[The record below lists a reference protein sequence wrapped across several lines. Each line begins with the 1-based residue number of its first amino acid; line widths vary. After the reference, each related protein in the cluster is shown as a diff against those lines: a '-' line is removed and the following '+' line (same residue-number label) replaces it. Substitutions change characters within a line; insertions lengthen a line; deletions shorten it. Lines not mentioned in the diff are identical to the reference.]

1 MNTPDFLPPDA
12 ADAAPEPP
20 PQVPSAVAPDAQ
32 PDEAT
37 AQADG
42 THAHATADAPVPP
55 ESGPEAPPA
64 SPREPAPHYFSFA
77 GDGTE
82 FFGVYIV
89 GIVLSVLTLSVYYP
103 WFRAATLRYL
113 YEKTELLGS
122 RWTFIGSGRE
132 MFVGYVKF
140 LMIAGGLY
148 ALYTGGLLWLQNEPQ
163 MAGVAMLLIMV
174 AFFGYLTL
182 GPLAIHGVLRYR
194 LSRSVWRGIH
204 AGYVGRFGPLFG
216 HLIGGQFLSYVSI
229 GIYYPTF
236 QADLYRYLLP
246 NLRFGSLRPVFKGT
260 SDQLWEGYRPYYL
273 TLVTAI
279 VGLFFISFLSAIM
292 GPVGAVIMILY
303 LLVMVCLV
311 VYRYFDFKADFY
323 NWIVE
328 NSTVVNDADG
338 RRYRLMGHFTM
349 SDVFQLQFV
358 NVLLLIIS
366 LGIAYPWVIT
376 RNLEF
381 FYANVGI
388 DGSIDPDTIV
398 QTQAPDADA
407 AGEGILDFLDIGLA

>member
-12 ADAAPEPP
+12 APDAAPEPP
-20 PQVPSAVAPDAQ
+20 LQAQ
-32 PDEAT
+32 PTEPT
-37 AQADG
+37 AQAEGPD
-42 THAHATADAPVPP
+42 AHATTDGPAPP
-55 ESGPEAPPA
+55 ESGPEAPPEP
-64 SPREPAPHYFSFA
+64 PREPAPHYFSFA

-132 MFVGYVKF
+132 MFVGYIKF

-148 ALYTGGLLWLQNEPQ
+148 ALYSGGQVWILADPTMLGL
-163 MAGVAMLLIMV
+163 GMLLIMV
-174 AFFGYLTL
+174 AFFGYITL
-182 GPLAIHGVLRYR
+182 PALAIHGVLRYR

-204 AGYVGRFGPLFG
+204 AGYVGRLGPLFG
-216 HLIGGQFLSYVSI
+216 HLIGGQFLSYVTI

-236 QADLYRYLLP
+236 QADLYRYVLP
-246 NLRFGSLRPVFKGT
+246 NLRLGSLRPVFQGK
-260 SDQLWEGYRPYYL
+260 SDELWLSYRAYYF
-273 TLVTAI
+273 TI
-279 VGLFFISFLSAIM
+279 VGGIVGAIFLAFLSAGLTALSLGSVASLLFI
-292 GPVGAVIMILY
+292 VY
-303 LLVMVCLV
+303 LLVIALLAFF
-311 VYRYFDFKADFY
+311 RYFEFRAGFY
-323 NWIVE
+323 DWLVE
-328 NSTVVNDADG
+328 KTTLVNDADG
-338 RRYRLMGHFTM
+338 RRYRLYGHFTATE
-349 SDVFQLQFV
+349 VFQLQFV
-358 NVLLLIIS
+358 NVLLLIVS

-381 FYANVGI
+381 FFANVGI

-407 AGEGILDFLDIGLA
+407 AGEGMLDFLDIGLA